1 MHCRAL
7 LFLSLAR
14 AGFRACGGLG
24 LLVLPYPH
32 FIKETSMSASAY
44 FDAIAIA
51 AQHAFES
58 DWDTPS
64 ELLPLT
70 IASEAAMLSGRESD
84 AWGLSAWG

>member
-1 MHCRAL
+1 
-7 LFLSLAR
+7 
-14 AGFRACGGLG
+14 
-24 LLVLPYPH
+24 
-32 FIKETSMSASAY
+32 MSASAY